1 MHASYVQGSY
11 LSADYTP
18 PVAVPAG
25 SAVVRS
31 GRVGVAHTDLEALVL
46 ASLAISVG
54 AGVFEFAKA
63 TGVVIL
69 DGGRVYFDPSTEE
82 CSFKRA
88 TAHAL
93 YVGTAVGDYASTDTT
108 IRVCVNALQAVL
120 IDIANS
126 AVGSTIVKTAGTPAL
141 TRVGGSQLMTFST
154 TAEAQKVDLLSVDGF
169 DPARACI
176 IEGIVE
182 IASNGDA
189 AAIDFNIGVANGTH
203 ASDAD
208 SITQAVLIHV
218 DGNSLNILAASRDGA
233 TTVAAADTGA
243 DFALNTP
250 FEFWLDMRDPEDVK
264 VYVDGVRVLAETD
277 FKTDAATGP
286 LKLLA
291 HVEKTADD
299 TPGDYRIHRLIAR
312 RADL

>member
-1 MHASYVQGSY
+1 MHASYVHGSY
-11 LSADYTP
+11 MSADYTP
-18 PVAVPAG
+18 PVDVPAG
-25 SAVVRS
+25 SVLVRS
-31 GRVGVAHTDLEALVL
+31 GRVGVTPSDLEALVL
-46 ASLAISVG
+46 ASVAIAVG
-54 AGVFEFAKA
+54 AGVFEFTKA
-63 TGVVIL
+63 TGVAIL
-69 DGGRVYFDPSTEE
+69 DGGRVYFDSSTGQ

-88 TAHAL
+88 TAHSL
-93 YVGTAVGDYASTDTT
+93 YVGTAVGDYEAAATT
-108 IRVCVNALQAVL
+108 IRVCVNAVQAVM

-141 TRVGGSQLMTFST
+141 TRVGGSQQMTFST

-169 DPARACI
+169 DPDRGCI

-189 AAIDFNIGVANGTH
+189 AAIDFNVGVGNGTH

-218 DGNSLNILAASRDGA
+218 DGNSLNILAASRDGT
-233 TTVAAADTGA
+233 TTVAATDTTV

-250 FEFWLDMRDPEDVK
+250 FEFWLDMRDPAAVK
-264 VYVDGVRVLAETD
+264 VYIDGVRVLAETD

-291 HVEKTADD
+291 HVEKTSDD